1 VTDVHVLGDVRRTKV
16 DQNALIF
23 LSLGLLL
30 VELDLLTHVD
40 VTNLFLDEA
49 GLKSNVQEETTLG
62 RVALTNLGEVNLFNC
77 VI

>member
-1 VTDVHVLGDVRRTKV
+1 MTDVHVLGDVRRTKV

-62 RVALTNLGEVNLFNC
+62 RVPLTNLGEVNLFNC